1 MNQKRANA
9 VVVASGS
16 PQDES
21 VRCADLWPV
30 LHSHGFLPKRF
41 AKPRL
46 QRTFV
51 AALIFAIALL
61 VPPAHSA
68 DATLIEG
75 FENGLTPGST
85 VGDTS
90 IQLSYFGIN
99 PTEGIHQLALSTID
113 QISDPGYTP
122 ISGSTGAVSV
132 VTIANFLG
140 IPTGAIRDGFVTG
153 QEGSAFRLNLGM
165 LNTGDVITFDY
176 NFLTDEVQPGA
187 HNDFAFFT
195 LGLPGN
201 TPVIA
206 DTFGS
211 LLHPTTGQG
220 NPFVLETGY
229 QTFSITINTAG
240 MYTLGF
246 GVVDGTTTDVPSAL
260 LLDNIQLFQ
269 VPEPSTLALAFV
281 GTTLL
286 FAARRLTSL
295 PGTS

>member
-1 MNQKRANA
+1 MTPQKLSSRAKRSG
-9 VVVASGS
+9 VEGSCCPTETFRSLESRIRRVGRLIVAF
-16 PQDES
+16 
-21 VRCADLWPV
+21 V
-30 LHSHGFLPKRF
+30 LIFLPLK
-41 AKPRL
+41 
-46 QRTFV
+46 
-51 AALIFAIALL
+51 
-61 VPPAHSA
+61 SA
-68 DATLIEG
+68 RATLIEG

-85 VGDTS
+85 VGDAS
-90 IQLSYFGIN
+90 VQLSYFGIN
-99 PTEGIHQLALSTID
+99 PTEGTHQLALSTIN
-113 QISDPGYTP
+113 QLSDPGYTP

-140 IPTGAIRDGFVTG
+140 IPTGTIRDGLVTG
-153 QEGSAFRLNLGM
+153 QEGSAFQLNLGM
-165 LNTGDVITFDY
+165 LNAGDVITFDY

-206 DTFGS
+206 DTFSS

-229 QTFSITINTAG
+229 QTFSITVNTAG
-240 MYTLGF
+240 MYTLGI
-246 GVVDGTTTDVPSAL
+246 GVADGTTTDVPSAL

-269 VPEPSTLALAFV
+269 VPEPSTLALALV
-281 GTTLL
+281 GTGLL

-295 PGTS
+295 LGTS